1 MQILN
6 RPYEQY
12 AVDPN
17 AVVSEMDVLDVK
29 TVVSGLI
36 KIFKEK
42 LYQLPSSHA
51 TKAYRLLVN
60 HLELH
65 YQKPVVFDNASS
77 IRYIVSTRSFGTFV
91 LLCFCSLFAC
101 FISVQWNF
109 KINRAFCVFNFTNDF
124 SSSYKDVVQRVCNLI
139 SRGFDF
145 LTKLFFIF
153 HISHSMHYNNITPT
167 DKVKKFLAGN

>member
-12 AVDPN
+12 SLDPN
-17 AVVSEMDVLDVK
+17 AVMNEVDVLDVK

-77 IRYIVSTRSFGTFV
+77 IRYIVSIRSCRTFV
-91 LLCFCSLFAC
+91 L
-101 FISVQWNF
+101 
-109 KINRAFCVFNFTNDF
+109 VFFFFFHNDF
-124 SSSYKDVVQRVCNLI
+124 YSVIITVVVQNVYNFR
-139 SRGFDF
+139 SRRFDF
-145 LTKLFFIF
+145 LTKLFFVYCIPCIII
-153 HISHSMHYNNITPT
+153 ISHTQIKYKNS
-167 DKVKKFLAGN
+167 